1 MTDAPNPFQS
11 LAACLGE
18 NERLRLE
25 LHREG
30 EALAVLV
37 QPVLNA
43 APSGLDAERQRLRAA
58 LAYPLR
64 LTGTAEQLDRDLV
77 AALVAYGAKRQEVR
91 AAACDLA
98 ALDEALRHARQAAH
112 AQRPP
117 VAPVG
122 KTVAPCAAAQPTA
135 PAAVGR
141 DTEDAGETGAALAAR
156 PAAPISAAAPLLSPT
171 GYSASLF

>member
-1 MTDAPNPFQS
+1 MTDTPNPFQS

-18 NERLRLE
+18 GERLRLE

-43 APSGLDAERQRLRAA
+43 APPGLDAERQRLRAA

-64 LTGTAEQLDRDLV
+64 LTGTAAQLDRDLV

-91 AAACDLA
+91 AAAGDLA
-98 ALDEALRHARQAAH
+98 ALDEALRHARQAAD
-112 AQRPP
+112 AQRQPA
-117 VAPVG
+117 APVG
-122 KTVAPCAAAQPTA
+122 KTAAPLAAARPTA
-135 PAAVGR
+135 TAAVGR
-141 DTEDAGETGAALAAR
+141 DEEDAGETGDESDAL
-156 PAAPISAAAPLLSPT
+156 PAAPKPAASSILPLT
-171 GYSASLF
+171 GHSASLF

>member
-1 MTDAPNPFQS
+1 MTDTPNPFQS

-18 NERLRLE
+18 DERLRLE
-25 LHREG
+25 LHHTG
-30 EALAVLV
+30 ATLAVLV

-43 APSGLDAERQRLRAA
+43 APPGLDAERQRLRAA

-64 LTGTAEQLDRDLV
+64 LTGTAAQLDRDLV

-91 AAACDLA
+91 AAGSDLD

-112 AQRPP
+112 AQRQS

-122 KTVAPCAAAQPTA
+122 KTAAQPTA

-141 DTEDAGETGAALAAR
+141 AADEAGETGAGSAAR
-156 PAAPISAAAPLLSPT
+156 PAAPTPAAAPSLSPT
-171 GYSASLF
+171 GHSASLF

>member
-1 MTDAPNPFQS
+1 MIDTPNPFQS

-18 NERLRLE
+18 GERLRLE

-30 EALAVLV
+30 EALAVRV

-43 APSGLDAERQRLRAA
+43 APPGLDAERQRLRAA

-64 LTGTAEQLDRDLV
+64 LTGTAAQLDRDLV

-98 ALDEALRHARQAAH
+98 ALDEALRHAQRQPA
-112 AQRPP
+112 
-117 VAPVG
+117 APVG
-122 KTVAPCAAAQPTA
+122 KPAAPLAAAQPTA
-135 PAAVGR
+135 TTAVGR
-141 DTEDAGETGAALAAR
+141 AADDAGETGAALDAR
-156 PAAPISAAAPLLSPT
+156 PATPKPAAAPIVSPT
-171 GYSASLF
+171 GHSASLF

>member
-18 NERLRLE
+18 DERLRLE
-25 LHREG
+25 LHCTG
-30 EALAVLV
+30 ATLAVLV
-37 QPVLNA
+37 QPVLKA
-43 APSGLDAERQRLRAA
+43 APPGLDAERQRLRAA

-64 LTGTAEQLDRDLV
+64 LTGTAAQFDRDLV
-77 AALVAYGAKRQEVR
+77 TALVAYGAKRQEVR

-141 DTEDAGETGAALAAR
+141 DTEDAGETDAALAAR
-156 PAAPISAAAPLLSPT
+156 PAAPIPAAAPILSPT
-171 GYSASLF
+171 GHSASLF

>member
-1 MTDAPNPFQS
+1 MTDTPNPFQS

-18 NERLRLE
+18 GERLRLE

-43 APSGLDAERQRLRAA
+43 APPSLDAERQRLRVA

-64 LTGTAEQLDRDLV
+64 LTGTAAQLDRDLV

-98 ALDEALRHARQAAH
+98 YWAGVRDALEAFAIGQGLLIGAVQAND
-112 AQRPP
+112 R
-117 VAPVG
+117 
-122 KTVAPCAAAQPTA
+122 
-135 PAAVGR
+135 
-141 DTEDAGETGAALAAR
+141 AG
-156 PAAPISAAAPLLSPT
+156 
-171 GYSASLF
+171 

>member
-1 MTDAPNPFQS
+1 MTDTPNPFQS

-18 NERLRLE
+18 GERLRLE

-43 APSGLDAERQRLRAA
+43 APPDLDAERQRLRAA

-64 LTGTAEQLDRDLV
+64 LTGTAAQLDRDLV

-112 AQRPP
+112 VQRQS

-122 KTVAPCAAAQPTA
+122 KTAARGAPAQPTA
-135 PAAVGR
+135 TAAVGR
-141 DTEDAGETGAALAAR
+141 AADEAGETGAALEAR
-156 PAAPISAAAPLLSPT
+156 PAAPKPAAAPLSPVT
-171 GYSASLF
+171 GYPASLF